1 MIFLDIELISE
12 KRAAYWCKA
21 VTELKRDFPKNIV
34 IASIMCAYIQEGKA
48 SQYINT
54 SWYTADS

>member
-1 MIFLDIELISE
+1 MLDIELISE

-34 IASIMCAYIQEGKA
+34 IASIMCAYIQEGTYK
-48 SQYINT
+48 QYNST
-54 SWYTADS
+54 